1 MEMPEEA
8 LPSDWCSA
16 APLDKAGA
24 WELMCLVLADLV
36 RLRHFTFR
44 DLGFRNLHPELVLP
58 GRTRPEVVVLVE
70 KASMLETAR
79 ALHETLGVTAV
90 VSAGVPTLVG
100 SEFMA
105 ASLADRG
112 VREIRTASVCDHD
125 PVGWDMPL
133 VLSRHAERYDLATAG
148 IHRLVTPERFT
159 PDEIRRLARPLRT
172 TNAAYRT
179 RIARWV
185 RESGGTGGKA
195 LALHANHLPLERLI
209 EGMREVLG
217 LA

>member
-1 MEMPEEA
+1 MQM
-8 LPSDWCSA
+8 
-16 APLDKAGA
+16 
-24 WELMCLVLADLV
+24 
-36 RLRHFTFR
+36 
-44 DLGFRNLHPELVLP
+44 LHPELVLP

-112 VREIRTASVCDHD
+112 VREIRIASVCDHD